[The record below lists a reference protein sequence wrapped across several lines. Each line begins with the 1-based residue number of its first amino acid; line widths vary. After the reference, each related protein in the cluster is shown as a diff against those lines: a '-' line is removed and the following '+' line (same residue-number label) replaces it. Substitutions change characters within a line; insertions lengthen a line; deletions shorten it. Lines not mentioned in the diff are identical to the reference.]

1 MNNHQKFRFAKNI
14 VLQMFGTVRDKNIC
28 VFGFAF
34 KKDTGTYHN
43 SVSEHGL
50 TRVVSR

>member
-34 KKDTGTYHN
+34 KKDTGTW
-43 SVSEHGL
+43 SLILLVL
-50 TRVVSR
+50 F

>member
-34 KKDTGTYHN
+34 KKDTGELLLCDESCET
-43 SVSEHGL
+43 
-50 TRVVSR
+50 

>member
-34 KKDTGTYHN
+34 KKDTGE
-43 SVSEHGL
+43 SFRCS
-50 TRVVSR
+50 SSSPSQA